1 MGLRIVILQ
10 GHPDCRRPHLCHTLA
25 DAYAEGAAAA
35 GHSVEMVE
43 PARLAFPLLSSP
55 AEWRHGTLPP
65 QLTEVQDAI
74 RLADHLVL
82 LYPLWL
88 GDMPAMLKG
97 FLEQVARPGFAVA
110 PPGCRLSGDGSLRS
124 CTARVVVSTPMAAP
138 VYRWLHGAHSLK
150 LVRRSI
156 FGPAGIAPMRATVVG
171 NMDTLSPAQVARW
184 QARLRRLGQ
193 QAR

>member
-1 MGLRIVILQ
+1 MGLRILIVQ
-10 GHPDCRRPHLCHTLA
+10 GHPDSRRTHLCHTLA
-25 DAYAEGAAAA
+25 QAYAEGAGAA
-35 GHSVEMVE
+35 GHSVEVVE

-65 QLTEVQDAI
+65 QLESVQEAI
-74 RLADHLVL
+74 RQADHLVL

-97 FLEQVARPGFAVA
+97 FLEQVARPGFAGNPSAV
-110 PPGCRLSGDGSLRS
+110 RLSGDGSLRGR
-124 CTARVVVSTPMAAP
+124 TARVVVSTPLAAP

-156 FGPAGIAPMRATVVG
+156 FAPAGIAPVRATVVG
-171 NMDTLSPAQVARW
+171 STEELSEAQVERW
-184 QARLRRLGQ
+184 RERLRRLGRR
-193 QAR
+193 AR

>member
-1 MGLRIVILQ
+1 MGLRIVIVQ

-25 DAYAEGAAAA
+25 QAYAEGAGAA
-35 GHSVEMVE
+35 GHSVEVVE
-43 PARLAFPLLSSP
+43 PARLVFPLLSSP

-65 QLTEVQDAI
+65 QLVAVQEAI
-74 RLADHLVL
+74 RLADHVVL

-110 PPGCRLSGDGSLRS
+110 ASGRLSGDGLPRGR
-124 CTARVVVSTPMAAP
+124 TGRVVVSTPMAAP

-150 LVRRSI
+150 LVRRNI
-156 FGPAGIAPMRATVVG
+156 FRPAGIAPMRATVVG
-171 NMDTLSPAQVARW
+171 GTGDISPEQVERW
-184 QARLRRLGQ
+184 RRRLRRLGER
-193 QAR
+193 AR

>member
-1 MGLRIVILQ
+1 MGLRILILQ

-25 DAYAEGAAAA
+25 EAYAEGAGAA

-43 PARLAFPLLSSP
+43 PARLVFPLLSSP

-65 QLTEVQDAI
+65 QLIEVQDAI
-74 RLADHLVL
+74 RQADHLVL

-88 GDMPAMLKG
+88 GDMPAVLKG

-110 PPGCRLSGDGSLRS
+110 PSNCRLSGDGSLRS
-124 CTARVVVSTPMAAP
+124 CTARVVVSTPLAAP

-171 NMDTLSPAQVARW
+171 NMDALSPEQLARW
-184 QARLRRLGQ
+184 QARLRRLGA